1 MVQMLW
7 KTSVVVL
14 EKVKLRV
21 TIQPSN
27 FTPKYIPKI
36 YTSTQ
41 KLYMN
46 NSIFHNI
53 QLRWKQFQYLSMNEW
68 VNKMRSIQAME
79 YYLAVKRNEVLIYT
93 PIWKNLKNIH

>member
-53 QLRWKQFQYLSMNEW
+53 Q
-68 VNKMRSIQAME
+68 
-79 YYLAVKRNEVLIYT
+79 
-93 PIWKNLKNIH
+93 